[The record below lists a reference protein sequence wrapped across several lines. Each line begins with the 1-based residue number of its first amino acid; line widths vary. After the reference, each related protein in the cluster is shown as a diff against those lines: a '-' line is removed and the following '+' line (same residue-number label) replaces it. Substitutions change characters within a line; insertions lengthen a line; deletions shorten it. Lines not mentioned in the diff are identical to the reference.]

1 MNKTHLLTTF
11 VILIL
16 TNSSFGQFANNKDL
30 ITQTKL
36 IEDYDFMLKTLEET
50 HPNLYAY
57 IPKTEFLNK
66 TDELRKSINRP
77 LSKPEFYK
85 VLLKTISLVKQGH
98 TMVFG
103 DPGFGVFLKEGG
115 LSFPFTIKY
124 DEGHI
129 FIDENF
135 SANKTISKGTELIAI
150 NRIPVSQIISD
161 LTPYLRVRLN
171 GFIGSTLEFNWARYL
186 WLIYGFDKT
195 FTISYI
201 LPTEDI
207 IRTESIEGVNKEPRK
222 KKYSYTDKINLHI
235 DRSKK
240 LAIMNINTFE
250 FDFEVYDSLLYNSF
264 KSIKENKIEN
274 LIIDVRENRGGN
286 GNLLPTLINYLTDKP
301 YIISSSSQIKTSEAT
316 RICYT
321 THPVLV
327 HAIEQARKAEK
338 NSEDFLRLVDCFLEK
353 PAGTITE
360 FPKEEVFPTDNE
372 NRFLGNL
379 YVLTSHNTYSA
390 GTIFSAVIKDNNIG
404 NIVGEETSDNPTI
417 YACIMLFELPN
428 TKINIQNSTQYCL
441 RPAGYDDQH
450 GVIPDFRVKQTYSEF
465 LNGTDKVMN
474 YTYWLINEG
483 ITKRNIDHE

>member
-1 MNKTHLLTTF
+1 MKKNLYLTIFVLLSLAN
-11 VILIL
+11 V
-16 TNSSFGQFANNKDL
+16 SFGQFANNKDL
-30 ITQTKL
+30 INQDL
-36 IEDYDFMLKTLEET
+36 LLEDYDYMLKTLEET

-57 IPKTEFLNK
+57 IPKPEFINK

-103 DPGFGVFLKEGG
+103 DPGFGVFLKDGG
-115 LSFPFTIKY
+115 LSFPFTIKH
-124 DEGHI
+124 DPDHI
-129 FIDENF
+129 FIDENY
-135 SANKTISKGTELIAI
+135 SSNKTISKGTELIAI
-150 NRIPVSQIISD
+150 NSIPVSQIISD
-161 LTPYLRVRLN
+161 LTPYLRVRPN

-186 WLIYGFDKT
+186 WLVYGFDNT

-201 LPTEDI
+201 LPTEDV
-207 IRTESIEGVNKEPRK
+207 IRTEIIEGVNKEPRK

-235 DRSKK
+235 DQSKS
-240 LAIMNINTFE
+240 LAVMNINTFE
-250 FDFEVYDSLLYNSF
+250 FDFEEYDSLLYNSF
-264 KSIKENKIEN
+264 KSIKENNLKN
-274 LIIDVRENRGGN
+274 LIIDVRENKGGN

-301 YIISSSSQIKTSEAT
+301 YISSASSLIKTSEAT
-316 RICYT
+316 KICYT

-338 NSEDFLRLVDCFLEK
+338 DSEDFLRLVDCFLEK
-353 PAGTITE
+353 PAGTITK
-360 FPKEEVFPTDNE
+360 FPKEEDFPSDNE

-390 GTIFSAVIKDNNIG
+390 GTIFSAVIKDNTIG

-428 TKINIQNSTQYCL
+428 TKINIQNSTQYSL

-474 YTYWLINEG
+474 YAYWLIDEN
-483 ITKRNIDHE
+483 ITN